1 MDKNTRFYKIAI
13 KLRPKLADMS
23 GLELT
28 GNLFDTAQLLYAL
41 PFALITAVLL
51 LLYTDLD
58 KVQQYWPTFLLLLA
72 LNILFNR
79 FEYQLQLEVLPGVF
93 ASASGALDI
102 LIVWSAALLFGPTA
116 AWLLVLVELGKLVHR
131 WRQDKNGEMRWFIIR
146 RFIDGGGHGAL
157 SILVGV
163 WVYTGLGGV
172 FPFPGFDLPSL
183 FPAIAATTAAFLFP
197 TISSWPIYLFIAN
210 NTSILNDDAYSD
222 SKAMIK
228 FLLISTNLPGLAYPF
243 AILATGLY
251 TTSGIGVYLFFI
263 ASALLSS
270 ILAYQLSQSV
280 ADSQQRSR
288 ELSALE
294 QLGRA
299 IIDTRPDATN
309 LSDLLAEH
317 TPKMLSLNIRTYIW
331 LSPDEVLYQNPAKDA
346 DFYIAQATPYLLR
359 GDAPY
364 YQLENMAVAQIG
376 MDGIK
381 RLGLIVPIQNE
392 AGDSIGGI
400 YLRRHKDSGALHDF
414 IPMLQSLAAQIASVI
429 RRAEVHEQTL
439 SNEKMAQELALAGRI
454 QTSFLPRSV
463 PEISGWDIAA
473 MLQPARQTSGDFY
486 DFMELENGR
495 FGLLV
500 ADVADKGTGAA
511 LYMALSR
518 TLIRTYALQYPDAP
532 EEALRQA
539 NERILADTE
548 SDQFVTVFYGVLD
561 PQTGTLTYAN
571 AGHNPA
577 YLINSNGEMT
587 GELIRTGIPLG
598 MFGEMVWQRETVSIM
613 PGGTLAMYTDGVT
626 EAQNSAYAEFGEE
639 RLLTVLKGGTAQG
652 MLTTVIDNIDDFVG
666 DAPQFDDVTL
676 VIAVRQTPTDSDN
689 NSPQH

>member
-1 MDKNTRFYKIAI
+1 MDKNSRFYKVAVRF
-13 KLRPKLADMS
+13 RPKLAGMS

-51 LLYTDLD
+51 FLYTDLD
-58 KVQQYWPTFLLLLA
+58 KVEEYWPTFLLLLV

-79 FEYQLQLEVLPGVF
+79 FGYQLQFEVLPGVF

-102 LIVWSAALLFGPTA
+102 LVVWSAALLFGPTA
-116 AWLLVLVELGKLVHR
+116 VWLIVLVEFGRLTHR
-131 WRQDKNGEMRWFIIR
+131 WQQDKNGEIRWFNIR
-146 RFIDGGGHGAL
+146 QFVDVAGHGSL
-157 SILVGV
+157 SIMVGV
-163 WVYTGLGGV
+163 WVYTQLGGA
-172 FPFPGFDLPSL
+172 FPFSGFDSTSL
-183 FPAIAATTAAFLFP
+183 LPAIAATAAAFLFP
-197 TISSWPIYLFIAN
+197 TFSSWPIYLFIAN
-210 NTSILNDDAYSD
+210 NSSILNGDSYSD

-228 FLLISTNLPGLAYPF
+228 FLLISTNLSGLVYPF
-243 AILATGLY
+243 AILAADLY
-251 TTSGIGVYLFFI
+251 ITSGIGVYLFFI
-263 ASALLSS
+263 VGALLAS
-270 ILAYQLSQSV
+270 ILAHQLSLSV

-299 IIDTRPDATN
+299 IMDTPPNAAN

-317 TPKMLSLNIRTYIW
+317 TPKMLSLNMRTHIW

-346 DFYIAQATPYLLR
+346 GFYIAQSTPYLQ

-364 YQLENMAVAQIG
+364 YELENVVVAQTG
-376 MDGIK
+376 MNGLK
-381 RLGLIVPIQNE
+381 YVGLIVPIQNE
-392 AGDSIGGI
+392 AGDNIGGI
-400 YLRRHKDSGALHDF
+400 YLHRRREIGTLHDF
-414 IPMLQSLAAQIASVI
+414 IPMLQSLAAQIASAI
-429 RRAEVHEQTL
+429 RRAEVYEQTL
-439 SNEKMAQELALAGRI
+439 NNEKMAQELALAGRI
-454 QTSFLPRSV
+454 QTSFLPRAV
-463 PEISGWDIAA
+463 PDISGWDIAA

-495 FGLLV
+495 FGFLV

-598 MFGEMVWQRETVSIM
+598 MFGEMVWQQETVSIL

-626 EAQNSAYAEFGEE
+626 EAQNSVYAEFGEE
-639 RLLTVLKGGTAQG
+639 RLLDVLKGGTAQG
-652 MLTTVIDNIDDFVG
+652 MVTAVLDDIDDFVG

-676 VIAVRQTPTDSDN
+676 VIAARQMP
-689 NSPQH
+689 PKER